1 MARKLSMTKA
11 NIRRRKHNAAEY
23 RKFQASPKRRAYRA
37 GLNKWARK
45 KGVYGKRKRR
55 GLDALHIG
63 GKIKRLGSARANRA
77 AGARKGAR
85 RRKKK

>member
-11 NIRRRKHNAAEY
+11 NVRRRKRNHVEY
-23 RKFQASPKRRAYRA
+23 RKFQASPKRRKYRA
-37 GLNKWARK
+37 SLNKWARK
-45 KGVYGKRKRR
+45 RGVYGKRRRR

-63 GKIKRLGSARANRA
+63 GKIKRLGSASANRA

-85 RRKKK
+85 RRKKR